1 MENQI
6 PTVNFLLR
14 EEAEWM
20 YCNNHDMDQGKNY
33 SRLTVQFD
41 YPGKTSYNYFHSGDH
56 KFVFVPRKKSLY
68 I

>member
-1 MENQI
+1 
-6 PTVNFLLR
+6 
-14 EEAEWM
+14 M